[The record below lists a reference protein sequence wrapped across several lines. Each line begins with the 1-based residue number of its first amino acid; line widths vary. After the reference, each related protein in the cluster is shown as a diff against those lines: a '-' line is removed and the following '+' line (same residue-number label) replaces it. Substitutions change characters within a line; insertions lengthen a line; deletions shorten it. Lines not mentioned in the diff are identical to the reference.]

1 MGHRDK
7 TPKLGRTRAHREAM
21 MANMASSL
29 FRHRLIKTTNAKA
42 KALKPLVDRLI
53 STAKEDTLSARRLVA
68 KTIRQKD
75 VHKKLFTEIVPQF
88 KDRQSG
94 FSRIIKLG
102 VRHGDGAPLSVVEL
116 LIDKPKVETDKK
128 GKKKQKKSKKSKA
141 AKATKAAKAAETE
154 S

>member
-29 FRHRLIKTTNAKA
+29 FRHRLIKTTDAKA

-68 KTIRQKD
+68 KTIREKE
-75 VHKKLFTEIVPQF
+75 VHKKLFTEIIPQF

-102 VRHGDGAPLSVVEL
+102 VRRGDGAPLSVVEL
-116 LIDKPKVETDKK
+116 LTEKPKIETDKK
-128 GKKKQKKSKKSKA
+128 GKKKAGKGKKE
-141 AKATKAAKAAETE
+141 KATKSAKASEAK